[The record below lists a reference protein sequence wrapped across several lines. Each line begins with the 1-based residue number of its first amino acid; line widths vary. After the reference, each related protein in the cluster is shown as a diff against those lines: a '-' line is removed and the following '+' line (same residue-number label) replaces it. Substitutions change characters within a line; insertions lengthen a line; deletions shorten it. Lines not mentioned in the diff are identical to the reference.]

1 MNSGMNKV
9 LFFLLFAIFVS
20 TNGLFAQDKP
30 KIIITGER
38 MTGKET
44 DEQKIRGF
52 AGDVVITHLN
62 VRITCDSAVHF
73 MERNEAELIGNVVIT
88 QDTLT
93 IKTERGFYYGNTRRA
108 YASTPVE
115 LDDKKVFLKAE
126 TGEYLFNDT
135 KARFLRNVRLYDS
148 SGTMTAT
155 ELIYFRNTQTAY
167 ASGGVKLWDK
177 TSSLDADSLVHNRV
191 TLVTRA
197 YRNVVVVDSN
207 SIVLADSLIYDQT
220 NRTTD
225 AWSNV
230 QIKNFEENTLVLGEH
245 VQDFRAEKHTIV
257 EGSPFVMQI
266 DTAGNT
272 VDTLLLRAVK
282 LESFTAKDS
291 VKMIA
296 YDSVVIIK
304 GDFASKNSYTE
315 YTQSPE
321 AIFTSKQEGDKIPP
335 VLWFEK
341 SQLSGDTVNLF
352 IKEKKAEKVI
362 IKKNSLIISKNGEFR
377 FDQVSGKD
385 VIMTFE
391 EGKLKQTNIYEN
403 VLSFYYVYE
412 EGVPNGLIRSSSNS
426 AIITFDSNKVED
438 VRLYGDPVSEYYP
451 ENLVKG
457 SEKKFFLPTYVDYG
471 KAPVKEEYFSEFL
484 NKIREV
490 EHPFYAGKTKQ

>member
-1 MNSGMNKV
+1 MNKLLVILTV
-9 LFFLLFAIFVS
+9 LIIYPGVFLFS
-20 TNGLFAQDKP
+20 QDKP
-30 KIIITGER
+30 KIVISGER
-38 MTGKET
+38 MTGREN
-44 DEQKIRGF
+44 DEEKIRGF
-52 AGDVVITHLN
+52 GGDVVITHLN

-73 MERNEAELIGNVVIT
+73 VDRNEAELIGNVVIT

-93 IKTERGFYYGNTRRA
+93 IKTDRGFYYGNTRRA

-126 TGEYLFNDT
+126 TGEYLFTET
-135 KARFLRNVRLYDS
+135 KARFVKNVRLYDS
-148 SGTMTAT
+148 TGTMTSS

-167 ASGGVKLWDK
+167 ASGGVRLWDK
-177 TSSLDADSLVHNRV
+177 SSSLDADSLVHNRI
-191 TLVTRA
+191 TLVTHA
-197 YRNVVVVDSN
+197 FKNVTVMDSAT
-207 SIVLADSLIYDQT
+207 IVLADSLVYDQK

-230 QIKNFEENTLVLGEH
+230 QIKNFEENTLILGEH

-266 DTAGNT
+266 DTAGST
-272 VDTLLLRAVK
+272 VDTLLIRALK
-282 LESFTAKDS
+282 LESFTTRDS

-315 YTQSPE
+315 YTEAPE
-321 AIFTSKQEGDKIPP
+321 AIYTYKKGGDKIPP

-352 IKEKKAEKVI
+352 IKNKKAEKVL

-377 FDQVSGKD
+377 YDQVSGKD
-385 VIMTFE
+385 VVMSFD
-391 EGKLKQTNIYEN
+391 EGRLKQTNIYEN
-403 VLSFYYVYE
+403 VLSFYFVYD
-412 EGVPNGLIRSSSNS
+412 EGAPNGLIRSSSNS

-457 SEKKFFLPTYVDYG
+457 NEKKYFLPTYMDYG
-471 KAPVKEEYFSEFL
+471 KAPVKKEHFGEFL

-490 EHPFYAGKTKQ
+490 EHPFYAGKSKQR